1 MLRRVWM
8 NLLDNAIKYA
18 SGKPDARIEVG
29 ATDGDGETIYHVR
42 DNGAGFDMQYAGKL
56 FGMFQRLHGTEFPGT
71 GIGLAI
77 VKKIITRHGGRIWAE
92 GKVGEGATFYF
103 ALPKGGSD
111 RMHQRA
117 ADAVR

>member
-8 NLLDNAIKYA
+8 NLLDNAIKYSA
-18 SGKPDARIEVG
+18 LKSDPRIEVG
-29 ATDGDGETIYHVR
+29 ATDGDGETVYHVR
-42 DNGAGFDMQYAGKL
+42 DNGAGFDMQFADKL
-56 FGMFQRLHGTEFPGT
+56 FGIFQRLHGAEFPGT

-77 VKKIITRHGGRIWAE
+77 VKKIIARHGGRIWAE

-111 RMHQRA
+111 HIR
-117 ADAVR
+117 